1 MIHLERKNEH
11 RDTKLI
17 ELDGKKAIVLGGTSG
32 IGLATTK
39 QLDQLGIRVIACS
52 RSDSNTTQAD
62 EETSNNVSCRIVD
75 VLDREG
81 LRNLFEEEAPY
92 DMLVN
97 CATGGA
103 RASGPFLQMDLDGF
117 QGSFRKLWGY
127 TNSVRLGTEF
137 LPEDGSIVLVSGY
150 PARKSNPGSSAIS
163 TVGNAVEGFVRAI
176 APEIAPRRINIVC
189 PGLIDTPMFAVQ
201 GEAREQFLANASSN
215 ILIPR
220 AGTADEVAAAIVF
233 CLQNGYM
240 TGGTIDVEGGALLP

>member
-1 MIHLERKNEH
+1 MA
-11 RDTKLI
+11 
-17 ELDGKKAIVLGGTSG
+17 ELSGKKAIVLGGTSG
-32 IGLATTK
+32 IGLATTQ
-39 QLDQLGIRVIACS
+39 QLDRAGVTVVAGS
-52 RSDSNTTQAD
+52 RSTANVENTEST
-62 EETSNNVSCRIVD
+62 TSDRVTCRAID

-81 LRNLFEEEAPY
+81 LANLFQEEAPY
-92 DMLVN
+92 EFLIN

-127 TNSVRLGTEF
+127 TNSVRLGTEH
-137 LPEDGSIVLVSGY
+137 LPEDGAIVLVSGF

-189 PGLIDTPMFAVQ
+189 PGVIDTPMFAQ
-201 GEAREQFLANASSN
+201 SGEAREQMLAQATKN

-220 AGTADEVAAAIVF
+220 AGTADEVASAILF
-233 CLQNGYM
+233 CLQNEYM